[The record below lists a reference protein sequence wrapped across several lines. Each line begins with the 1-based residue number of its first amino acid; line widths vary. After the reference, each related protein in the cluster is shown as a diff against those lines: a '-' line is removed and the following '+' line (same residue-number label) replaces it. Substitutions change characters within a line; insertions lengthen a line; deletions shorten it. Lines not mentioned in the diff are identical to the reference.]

1 MRSNSYIGWYNE
13 NEGRAYPIREDAT
26 RISTNGD
33 MLPNDIVADLCISVP
48 PEHGDAFIGSI
59 RITPTIVS
67 ISVRSTLSGLLLGTF
82 NRNSLQPFRTYALT
96 PVISDVSGRVVFGTH
111 RAVTTEDYRFTTAA
125 QTGLEQ
131 RAVKLVETL
140 PVHRLLRYG
149 GNTATYA
156 DGLVRL
162 VAGNGIEFDKDLVNN
177 KIIVKLAVDSQSVF
191 VSPCTTA
198 ACGVPPIRRIA
209 GVCPDANGRITLRFE

>member
-26 RISTNGD
+26 LTSTNGD
-33 MLPNDIVADLCISVP
+33 ILPSDILADLCIAVP
-48 PEHGDAFIGSI
+48 PEHSDAFIGSV
-59 RITPTIVS
+59 RITPSIVS
-67 ISVRSTLSGLLLGTF
+67 ISIRSTLSGLLLGTF
-82 NRNSLQPFRTYALT
+82 NRNDLRPFSSYALT
-96 PVISDVSGRVVFGTH
+96 PVIPDVSGRVVFGTH
-111 RAVTTEDYRFTTAA
+111 RSVTTEDYRFTAAA

-131 RAVKLVETL
+131 RAVKIIEAL

-149 GNTATYA
+149 GSTASYA

-177 KIIVKLAVDSQSVF
+177 KIIVKLTAGSQAIF
-191 VSPCTTA
+191 VSPCTA
-198 ACGVPPIRRIA
+198 EPCGVQPVRRIA
-209 GVCPDANGRITLRFE
+209 GVCPDENGRITLRFE